1 MEIKSEE
8 RDFTFRPESNDFEEN
23 QGQIN
28 GVEGQK
34 DDSQKSKFS

>member
-1 MEIKSEE
+1 MEIRSEE
-8 RDFTFRPESNDFEEN
+8 RDFTFHPESNGFEKN

-34 DDSQKSKFS
+34 DDSQKGKFS